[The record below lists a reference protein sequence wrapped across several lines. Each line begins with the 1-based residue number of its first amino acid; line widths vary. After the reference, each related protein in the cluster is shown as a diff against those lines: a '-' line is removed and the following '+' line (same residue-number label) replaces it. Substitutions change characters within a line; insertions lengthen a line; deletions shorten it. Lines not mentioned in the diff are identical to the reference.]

1 MMFSLVTIPCQFSN
15 QFPVIDNMPIF
26 EHEHP
31 FSYRRIFAYRALL
44 VLLELKVASR
54 SPSLKIL
61 KFSNFFE
68 INNFQQFLFLNALIE
83 KTSNAV
89 PRNTLVSDWSS
100 RGIKNQPRG
109 STFYT
114 RVIRQFILH
123 HCIYR
128 CINAILTISLY
139 RSVCLTELS

>member
-1 MMFSLVTIPCQFSN
+1 
-15 QFPVIDNMPIF
+15 MPIF

-54 SPSLKIL
+54 SPSLKI
-61 KFSNFFE
+61 FDFFE

>member
-1 MMFSLVTIPCQFSN
+1 MSV
-15 QFPVIDNMPIF
+15 F

-31 FSYRRIFAYRALL
+31 FSYRTKFAYRALL
-44 VLLELKVASR
+44 VLFDRLELKVASR

-128 CINAILTISLY
+128 CINAILAISFY
-139 RSVCLTELS
+139 R